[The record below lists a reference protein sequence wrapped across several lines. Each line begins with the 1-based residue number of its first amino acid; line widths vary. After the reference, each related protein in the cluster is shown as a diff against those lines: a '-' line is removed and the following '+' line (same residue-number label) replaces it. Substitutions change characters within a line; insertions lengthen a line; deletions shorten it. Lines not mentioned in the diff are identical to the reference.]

1 MRYIASHTWLAA
13 IGLKASALLRSDGR
27 AFNAFAGFKASAG

>member
-1 MRYIASHTWLAA
+1 VGSLA
-13 IGLKASALLRSDGR
+13 IGLKASALLHSDGL